1 MKYKNIEL
9 YQFWIKKE
17 VESKLEKNE
26 VAKILQIHPKRINDY
41 YRSLKPEVLKKLCDL
56 YFIELVELETLHPKM
71 ITTKP
76 KTIKQY
82 FDKLAFDN
90 GMRKTDICNIAT
102 PSLSLT
108 IKNAKI
114 LYDHLNHIDPDEMS
128 QFLNIPLRKVPK
140 TNAEYFA
147 NYLFE
152 QELTFHKYKIIYK
165 MTTLKDIQAL
175 NYLENLETLSEQKKE
190 QLKIHIEAGKSL
202 KFGIK
207 GNPSK
212 HIA

>member
-9 YQFWIKKE
+9 YQFWLQKE
-17 VESKLEKNE
+17 IESKLERDE
-26 VAKILQIHPKRINDY
+26 VSRFLQIPPIRINDY
-41 YRSLKPEVLKKLCDL
+41 YQSLKPEVLKKLCDL
-56 YFIELVELETLHPKM
+56 YFVELVELETLHPKM

-82 FDKLAFDN
+82 YDKLAFDN
-90 GMRKTDICNIAT
+90 GMKKTDICNLAI

-108 IKNAKI
+108 INIAKK

-128 QFLNIPLRKVPK
+128 QFLNIPLRKTPK

-147 NYLFE
+147 NYLFD
-152 QELTFHKYKIIYK
+152 QEISFATYKKIYQITK
-165 MTTLKDIQAL
+165 LNDIQAL
-175 NYLENLETLSEQKKE
+175 NDLENLTTLSKQKKK
-190 QLKIHIEAGKSL
+190 QLKIHIDAGKSL
-202 KFGIK
+202 RFGIK

-212 HIA
+212 PIV